1 MKKRFQGALILSG
14 MALIIA
20 VGCSSLPQEQID
32 ATNAAIEEAKAAGAE
47 MYIPEQYFTLQDS
60 MKSVMEN
67 IEAEKSNF
75 IKDFGS
81 AEEQLKTIALQA
93 GEVKTRTETRKEEL
107 RTEIQSTIDQVGAL
121 IEANR
126 QLVLEAP
133 KGKEGTSVLMA
144 IGNELNT
151 IEETVH
157 EAQSMLEQGE
167 YLTTLNKAVGAR
179 DQAQELNKELEEVIS
194 KYKANVKARRT

>member
-1 MKKRFQGALILSG
+1 MKMRITGAVILSG
-14 MALIIA
+14 MALIFT

-32 ATNAAIEEAKAAGAE
+32 AANTAIEEAKAAGAE
-47 MYIPEQYFTLQDS
+47 LYIPDDYFALQDS

-67 IEAEKSNF
+67 IEAEKSKF

-81 AEEQLKTIALQA
+81 AEKQLEAIALQA
-93 GEVKTRTETRKEEL
+93 GEVTTRTETRKEEL
-107 RTEIQSTIDQVGAL
+107 RQEIQSTIDQVTAL

-151 IEETVH
+151 IEQSVQ
-157 EAQSMLEQGE
+157 EAQTMLEQGE
-167 YLTTLNKAVGAR
+167 FLTTLNKAVGAR
-179 DQAQELNKELEEVIS
+179 DQAQELNRELEEVIS
-194 KYKANVKARRT
+194 KYKANVKARKT